1 MLFHYCS
8 ADSAISE
15 EEEVVQSSPSDDVI
29 FSQSCDLDLHQ
40 PVVPEGDVASE
51 SVARDNREVLVDE
64 KAVKES
70 MELSQRLSREA
81 IGKS

>member
-1 MLFHYCS
+1 MFLHYFS

-15 EEEVVQSSPSDDVI
+15 EEEVVQSTPSDDVI

-40 PVVPEGDVASE
+40 PVVSEGDVVSE
-51 SVARDNREVLVDE
+51 SVARDDREVLVDE